1 MEQVALA
8 QPSVSKPCVTFR
20 CVCRVAQGLK
30 IFCLSKDRRGISVP
44 VLPQALDQLFLV
56 CVPQDPCGISRCLC
70 RVLRVLRRKL
80 YSVFHLCLGNSVGQL
95 GVSTASCRIP
105 GSNRV
110 CVYCASG
117 SWWDIPVFSRCRR
130 PATPPARSVRYRVCL
145 CVPSS
150 FCVYKPCN
158 LSLFLYW
165 LVSLSLSL
173 LDCVGVV
180 APFQCSGLDI

>member
-8 QPSVSKPCVTFR
+8 QPSVSKPCVTLR
-20 CVCRVAQGLK
+20 CMCRVAQGLK
-30 IFCLSKDRRGISVP
+30 IFCFSKDRRGISVP
-44 VLPQALDQLFLV
+44 VLPQALDQLFFV

-70 RVLRVLRRKL
+70 RVLRVLRRNL
-80 YSVFHLCLGNSVGQL
+80 CSEFHLCLGNSVGQL
-95 GVSTASCRIP
+95 GVCTASCRIP
-105 GSNRV
+105 GTNRV

-150 FCVYKPCN
+150 FCVYKPSN
-158 LSLFLYW
+158 LSLCLRTDS
-165 LVSLSLSL
+165 SLFFSFPTRL
-173 LDCVGVV
+173 CWCC
-180 APFQCSGLDI
+180 CSFPV

>member
-8 QPSVSKPCVTFR
+8 QPSLSKPCVTLR

-30 IFCLSKDRRGISVP
+30 IFCFSKDRRGISVP
-44 VLPQALDQLFLV
+44 VLPQALDQLFFV

-95 GVSTASCRIP
+95 GVGTASCRIP
-105 GSNRV
+105 GTNRV

-117 SWWDIPVFSRCRR
+117 FWWDIPVFSRCRR

-150 FCVYKPCN
+150 FSCN
-158 LSLFLYW
+158 LSLFLY
-165 LVSLSLSL
+165 
-173 LDCVGVV
+173 
-180 APFQCSGLDI
+180 